1 MQSGALAVSADAVM
15 QRCYERNGQ
24 CRSVVSDPRGCMQ
37 AIAHLLLAGNS
48 ITSSGAT
55 ALCAGAAQNTSLA
68 SMHLDHND
76 LREAGLR
83 AVLHCLEK
91 NAGMAY
97 MRVDN
102 TNSPEALRIAIEMLL
117 EQRRES

>member
-1 MQSGALAVSADAVM
+1 
-15 QRCYERNGQ
+15 
-24 CRSVVSDPRGCMQ
+24 MQ

-48 ITSSGAT
+48 VTCTGAT
-55 ALCAGAAQNTSLA
+55 ALCTGAAQNSSLA
-68 SMHLDHND
+68 SVHLDHND

-91 NAGMAY
+91 NVGIVA